1 LKFTVRLIE
10 PGNRRVETGTFD
22 TVPEHEE
29 ARKVIELVRDFLR
42 NRPPQFR
49 DKLEILKQG
58 SLELEWLAAPGGVA
72 FASIDEEGV
81 PLSMA
86 VLLSGREWEADAG
99 MITGF
104 RQGVIEPLMGGMS
117 EEEEEQQ
124 IFSDERPLVLIGA
137 MGGSPQRVP
146 LLHMLNTALASVYF
160 EALEKAAVD

>member
-1 LKFTVRLIE
+1 M
-10 PGNRRVETGTFD
+10 FD
-22 TVPEHEE
+22 TIPEHEQ

-49 DKLEILKQG
+49 DKLEFLKQG

-72 FASIDEEGV
+72 FASIDEDGV

-117 EEEEEQQ
+117 EDEVQQ
-124 IFSDERPLVLIGA
+124 IFSDERPLVL
-137 MGGSPQRVP
+137 MGVMRGNPERVP

-160 EALEKAAVD
+160 EALDKAAVN

>member
-10 PGNRRVETGTFD
+10 PAGRRVETGIFD
-22 TVPEHEE
+22 TVPEHEQ
-29 ARKVIELVRDFLR
+29 ARKVIELVREFLR

-49 DKLEILKQG
+49 DKLKFLKQG

-72 FASIDEEGV
+72 FASIDEESV

-104 RQGVIEPLMGGMS
+104 RQGVIEPLLGGMS
-117 EEEEEQQ
+117 EEEHEQ
-124 IFSDERPLVLIGA
+124 IFSDERPLVLLGV
-137 MGGSPQRVP
+137 MGENPERVP